1 MTKTSENP
9 NIIQLDLPE
18 RESNPGYL
26 NILFRYLSM
35 MAATITDMESYS
47 DLRVSMLTD
56 LMISTIPNK
65 RTKDLRKTMRN
76 FKKREVDKRIFEAM
90 ELAEREGT
98 TFSNED
104 EAKIVIEVC
113 LETVGLVTDFMDESI
128 GLSRKLEIGSS

>member
-1 MTKTSENP
+1 MSRTSENHE
-9 NIIQLDLPE
+9 IIELDIPE

-35 MAATITDMESYS
+35 MAATIIDMESYS

-65 RTKDLRKTMRN
+65 KTKDLRKKIRK
-76 FKKREVDKRIFEAM
+76 FKATETTRRINEA
-90 ELAEREGT
+90 ESKAVANGT
-98 TFSNED
+98 ILSNEE

-113 LETVGLVTDFMDESI
+113 LETIGEITDFMDESI
-128 GLSRKLEIGSS
+128 GISRKLEIGVS

>member
-1 MTKTSENP
+1 MKTSENP
-9 NIIQLDLPE
+9 TIIQLDLPE

-35 MAATITDMESYS
+35 MAATIIDMESYS

-65 RTKDLRKTMRN
+65 RTTDLRKKMRN
-76 FKKREVDKRIFEAM
+76 FKKKEIEKRVFDAI
-90 ELAEREGT
+90 ELAEREGV

>member
-1 MTKTSENP
+1 MSRTSENRE
-9 NIIQLDLPE
+9 IIELDLPE

-35 MAATITDMESYS
+35 MAATIVDMESYS

-65 RTKDLRKTMRN
+65 KTKDLRKKIRK
-76 FKKREVDKRIFEAM
+76 FKAVEIAKRVEAA
-90 ELAEREGT
+90 ELEAEENGT
-98 TFSNED
+98 TLTNEG

-113 LETVGLVTDFMDESI
+113 LETIGLITDFMDESI
-128 GLSRKLEIGSS
+128 GISRKLEIGVS